1 MFKIFI
7 TKNIR
12 MDKYSIEKSEPML
25 QKSAALPRWSV
36 LFLGNSAA
44 TRDITTQYIVIQQ
57 SVLG

>member
-1 MFKIFI
+1 
-7 TKNIR
+7 

-44 TRDITTQYIVIQQ
+44 TRDITTQYIAIQTECFR
-57 SVLG
+57 LEINIMKA

>member
-1 MFKIFI
+1 
-7 TKNIR
+7 

-44 TRDITTQYIVIQQ
+44 TRDITTQYIAIQQ
-57 SVLG
+57 SVLGYKSI